1 MKELAPMKYDEGINA
16 CLRAKDDIAGFSVS
30 LSIVCCMYIVQT
42 RMFHPSALPVSEK
55 SQE

>member
-1 MKELAPMKYDEGINA
+1 MKYDEGINA